1 MLTVK
6 KSSVFP
12 AAKDEIFRRL
22 QKLKTLQYIAHPYA
36 TFKSVDDTEEL
47 TWQEDSAFA
56 FHFKLFALIP
66 FGVHTIKVIQFD
78 IEKGI
83 YTQEGNKHVPV
94 WNHKIILEKIDEN
107 TTKYTDIVEIQAGWK
122 TLFVYLWANCFYAH
136 RQRKWKRLLKRKN
149 YCFIHFFN

>member
-83 YTQEGNKHVPV
+83 YTQEGNKHIPV

-122 TLFVYLWANCFYAH
+122 TLFVYLWANSFYAH
-136 RQRKWKRLLKRKN
+136 RQRKWKRLLKKK
-149 YCFIHFFN
+149 IEL

>member
-136 RQRKWKRLLKRKN
+136 RQKKWKRLLKRK
-149 YCFIHFFN
+149 IEL

>member
-56 FHFKLFALIP
+56 FHFKLFTLIP

-94 WNHKIILEKIDEN
+94 WNHKIILEKINEN
-107 TTKYTDIVEIQAGWK
+107 TTKYTDILEIQAGWK
-122 TLFVYLWANCFYAH
+122 TLFVYLWANSFYAH
-136 RQRKWKRLLKRKN
+136 RQRKWKQLLKRK
-149 YCFIHFFN
+149 IEL

>member
-122 TLFVYLWANCFYAH
+122 TLFVYLWANSFYAH
-136 RQRKWKRLLKRKN
+136 RQRKWKRLLNKEN
-149 YCFIHFFN
+149 

>member
-56 FHFKLFALIP
+56 FHFKLFALVP

-94 WNHKIILEKIDEN
+94 WNHKIILEKINEN

-136 RQRKWKRLLKRKN
+136 RQRKWKRLLKRK
-149 YCFIHFFN
+149 IEL

>member
-6 KSSVFP
+6 KSSIFP

-122 TLFVYLWANCFYAH
+122 TLFVYLWANCFYTH
-136 RQRKWKRLLKRKN
+136 RQRKWKRLLKKK
-149 YCFIHFFN
+149 IEL

>member
-56 FHFKLFALIP
+56 FHFKLFTQIP
-66 FGVHTIKVIQFD
+66 FGVHTIKVRQFD

-136 RQRKWKRLLKRKN
+136 RQRKWKRLLKRK
-149 YCFIHFFN
+149 IEL

>member
-12 AAKDEIFRRL
+12 AEKDEIFRRL

-122 TLFVYLWANCFYAH
+122 TLFVYLWANCFYTH
-136 RQRKWKRLLKRKN
+136 RQRKWKRLLKRK
-149 YCFIHFFN
+149 IEL

>member
-122 TLFVYLWANCFYAH
+122 TLFVYLWANSFYAH
-136 RQRKWKRLLKRKN
+136 RQRKWKRLLKRK
-149 YCFIHFFN
+149 IEL

>member
-56 FHFKLFALIP
+56 FHFKLFTLIP

-83 YTQEGNKHVPV
+83 YTQEGNKHIPV

-122 TLFVYLWANCFYAH
+122 TLFVYLWANSFYAH
-136 RQRKWKRLLKRKN
+136 RQRKWKRLLKRK
-149 YCFIHFFN
+149 IEL

>member
-1 MLTVK
+1 MLTIK

-83 YTQEGNKHVPV
+83 YTQEGNKHVPI
-94 WNHKIILEKIDEN
+94 WNHKIILEKINEN

-122 TLFVYLWANCFYAH
+122 TLFVYLWANSFYAH
-136 RQRKWKRLLKRKN
+136 RQRKWKRLLKRK
-149 YCFIHFFN
+149 IEL

>member
-66 FGVHTIKVIQFD
+66 FGVHTIKVMQFD

-122 TLFVYLWANCFYAH
+122 TLFVYLWANSFYAH
-136 RQRKWKRLLKRKN
+136 RQRKWKRLLKRK
-149 YCFIHFFN
+149 IEL

>member
-122 TLFVYLWANCFYAH
+122 TRFVYLWANCFYAH
-136 RQRKWKRLLKRKN
+136 RQRKWKRLLKRK
-149 YCFIHFFN
+149 IEL

>member
-36 TFKSVDDTEEL
+36 TFKSVDDTKEL

-122 TLFVYLWANCFYAH
+122 TLFVYLWANSFYAH
-136 RQRKWKRLLKRKN
+136 RQRKWKRLLKRK
-149 YCFIHFFN
+149 IEL

>member
-83 YTQEGNKHVPV
+83 YTQEGNKHIPV

-136 RQRKWKRLLKRKN
+136 RQRKWKRLLKRK
-149 YCFIHFFN
+149 IEL

>member
-47 TWQEDSAFA
+47 TWEEDSAFA

-94 WNHKIILEKIDEN
+94 WNHKIILEKINEN

-122 TLFVYLWANCFYAH
+122 TLFVYLWANSFYAH
-136 RQRKWKRLLKRKN
+136 RQRKWKRLLKRK
-149 YCFIHFFN
+149 IEL

>member
-94 WNHKIILEKIDEN
+94 WNHKIILEKIDEK

-122 TLFVYLWANCFYAH
+122 TLFVYLWANSFYAH
-136 RQRKWKRLLKRKN
+136 RQRKWKRLLKRK
-149 YCFIHFFN
+149 IEL

>member
-94 WNHKIILEKIDEN
+94 WNHKIILEKINEN

-136 RQRKWKRLLKRKN
+136 RQRKWKRLLKRN
-149 YCFIHFFN
+149 IEL

>member
-36 TFKSVDDTEEL
+36 TFKSVDNTEEL
-47 TWQEDSAFA
+47 TWEEDSAFA
-56 FHFKLFALIP
+56 FHFKLFTLIP

-94 WNHKIILEKIDEN
+94 WNHKIILEKINGN

-136 RQRKWKRLLKRKN
+136 RQRKWKRLLKWN
-149 YCFIHFFN
+149 IEL

>member
-66 FGVHTIKVIQFD
+66 FGGHTIKVIQFD

-83 YTQEGNKHVPV
+83 YTQEVNKHVPV

-122 TLFVYLWANCFYAH
+122 TLFVYLWANSFYAH
-136 RQRKWKRLLKRKN
+136 RQRKWKRLLKKK
-149 YCFIHFFN
+149 IEL

>member
-6 KSSVFP
+6 KNSVFP

-47 TWQEDSAFA
+47 TWQKDSAFA

-122 TLFVYLWANCFYAH
+122 TLFVYLWANSFYAH
-136 RQRKWKRLLKRKN
+136 RQRKWKRLLKRK
-149 YCFIHFFN
+149 IEL

>member
-56 FHFKLFALIP
+56 FHFKLFALVP

-78 IEKGI
+78 KEKGI

-136 RQRKWKRLLKRKN
+136 RQRKWKRLLKRK
-149 YCFIHFFN
+149 IEL

>member
-78 IEKGI
+78 KEKGI

-136 RQRKWKRLLKRKN
+136 RQRKWKRLLKRK
-149 YCFIHFFN
+149 IEL

>member
-36 TFKSVDDTEEL
+36 TFKSVDDTKEL

-122 TLFVYLWANCFYAH
+122 SLFVYLWANSFYAH
-136 RQRKWKRLLKRKN
+136 RQRKWKRLLKRK
-149 YCFIHFFN
+149 IEL

>member
-83 YTQEGNKHVPV
+83 YTQEGNKHVPI
-94 WNHKIILEKIDEN
+94 WNHKIILEKINEN

-122 TLFVYLWANCFYAH
+122 TLFVYLWANSFYAH
-136 RQRKWKRLLKRKN
+136 RQRKWKRLLKRK
-149 YCFIHFFN
+149 IEL

>member
-136 RQRKWKRLLKRKN
+136 RQRKWKRLLKRKLEL
-149 YCFIHFFN
+149 

>member
-36 TFKSVDDTEEL
+36 PFKSVDDTEEL

-94 WNHKIILEKIDEN
+94 WNHKIILEKINEN

-136 RQRKWKRLLKRKN
+136 RQRKWKRLLKRK
-149 YCFIHFFN
+149 IEL

>member
-36 TFKSVDDTEEL
+36 TFKSVDDAEEL

-136 RQRKWKRLLKRKN
+136 RQRKWKRLLKRK
-149 YCFIHFFN
+149 IEL

>member
-83 YTQEGNKHVPV
+83 YTQEGNKHIPV
-94 WNHKIILEKIDEN
+94 WNHKIILEKINEN
-107 TTKYTDIVEIQAGWK
+107 TTKYTDLVEIQAGWK
-122 TLFVYLWANCFYAH
+122 TLFVYLWANSFYAH
-136 RQRKWKRLLKRKN
+136 RQRKWKRLLKRK
-149 YCFIHFFN
+149 IEL

>member
-94 WNHKIILEKIDEN
+94 WNHKIILEKINEN

-122 TLFVYLWANCFYAH
+122 TLFVYLWANCFYTH
-136 RQRKWKRLLKRKN
+136 RQRKWKRLLKRK
-149 YCFIHFFN
+149 IEL

>member
-122 TLFVYLWANCFYAH
+122 TLLVYLWANCFYAH
-136 RQRKWKRLLKRKN
+136 RQRKWKRLLKRK
-149 YCFIHFFN
+149 IEL

>member
-22 QKLKTLQYIAHPYA
+22 QKLKTLQLIAHPYA

-136 RQRKWKRLLKRKN
+136 RQRKWKRLLKRK
-149 YCFIHFFN
+149 IEL

>member
-56 FHFKLFALIP
+56 FHFKLFTLIP

-94 WNHKIILEKIDEN
+94 WNHKIILEKINEN

-122 TLFVYLWANCFYAH
+122 TLFVYLWANSFYAH
-136 RQRKWKRLLKRKN
+136 RQRKWKQLLKRK
-149 YCFIHFFN
+149 IEL

>member
-136 RQRKWKRLLKRKN
+136 RQRKWKRLLKRN
-149 YCFIHFFN
+149 IEL

>member
-122 TLFVYLWANCFYAH
+122 TLFVYLWANCFYSH
-136 RQRKWKRLLKRKN
+136 RKKKWKRLLKRK
-149 YCFIHFFN
+149 IEL

>member
-12 AAKDEIFRRL
+12 AAKEEIFRRL

-94 WNHKIILEKIDEN
+94 WNHKIILEKINEN

-136 RQRKWKRLLKRKN
+136 RQRKWKRLLKRK
-149 YCFIHFFN
+149 IEL

>member
-36 TFKSVDDTEEL
+36 TFKSVDDTKEL

-94 WNHKIILEKIDEN
+94 WNHKIILEKIDEH

-136 RQRKWKRLLKRKN
+136 RQRKWKRLLKRK
-149 YCFIHFFN
+149 IEL

>member
-94 WNHKIILEKIDEN
+94 WNHKIILEKINEN

-122 TLFVYLWANCFYAH
+122 TLLVYLWANCFYAH
-136 RQRKWKRLLKRKN
+136 RQRKWKRLLKRK
-149 YCFIHFFN
+149 IEL

>member
-22 QKLKTLQYIAHPYA
+22 QKLKTLQYIAYPYA

-94 WNHKIILEKIDEN
+94 WNHKIILEKINEN

-122 TLFVYLWANCFYAH
+122 TLLVYLWANCFYTH
-136 RQRKWKRLLKRKN
+136 RQRKWKRLLKRK
-149 YCFIHFFN
+149 IEL